1 MGMADALS
9 ILPTDIVAGESIS
22 ESIPSTTV
30 TGYTLAYHFS
40 ASTPITV
47 ACVASGTTA
56 WTLLVTAAQTLLW
69 KRGQVRYAGM
79 LTNTSTGVVTCID
92 SGVINV
98 AASPLATSQYTA
110 FVTAIDA
117 AILTFGSNPNKR
129 LSLGAM
135 SIEYKSLDDLLGLR
149 AWAQSMANAE
159 TGNATAGGGGF
170 NRIYTRFN

>member
-1 MGMADALS
+1 MADALS
-9 ILPTDIVAGESIS
+9 ILPDSVVAGESIS
-22 ESIPSTTV
+22 VSVPSTTV
-30 TGYTLAYHFS
+30 TGYTLSYSFS

-56 WTLLVTAAQTLLW
+56 WTLTVTAAQTLVW
-69 KRGQVRYAGM
+69 KRGQVRFAGM

-92 SGVINV
+92 SGVITV
-98 AASPLATSQYTA
+98 EASPLATSQYTA

-129 LSLGAM
+129 VALGAM
-135 SIEYKSLDDLLGLR
+135 SVEYKTLDDLLGLR
-149 AWAQSMANAE
+149 AWAQSMANSE
-159 TGNATAGGGGF
+159 TGNTTAGGGGF

>member
-1 MGMADALS
+1 MADVLS
-9 ILPTDIVAGESIS
+9 ILPSDIVAGESIS

-30 TGYTLAYHFS
+30 TGYSLAYHFS

-47 ACVASGTTA
+47 ACTASGTTA
-56 WTLLVTAAQTLLW
+56 WTLIVTAAQTLLW
-69 KRGQVRYAGM
+69 KRGQVRFAGM

-92 SGVINV
+92 SGTIIVS
-98 AASPLATSQYTA
+98 ASPLATSQYTA

-135 SIEYKSLDDLLGLR
+135 SIEYKSLEDLLGLR
-149 AWAQSMANAE
+149 AWAQGMANAE

>member
-1 MGMADALS
+1 MADALS
-9 ILPTDIVAGESIS
+9 ILPYSVVAGESIS
-22 ESIPSTTV
+22 LSIPSTTV
-30 TGYTLAYHFS
+30 SGYTLSYQFS

-56 WTLLVTAAQTLLW
+56 WTLTVISAQTLVW
-69 KRGQVRYAGM
+69 KRGQVRFAGM

-92 SGVINV
+92 SGVITV
-98 AASPLATSQYTA
+98 EASPLATSQYTA

-129 LSLGAM
+129 VSLGAM
-135 SIEYKSLDDLLGLR
+135 SVEYKTLDDLLGLR
-149 AWAQSMANAE
+149 AWAQGMANSE
-159 TGNATAGGGGF
+159 TGNTTAGGGGF